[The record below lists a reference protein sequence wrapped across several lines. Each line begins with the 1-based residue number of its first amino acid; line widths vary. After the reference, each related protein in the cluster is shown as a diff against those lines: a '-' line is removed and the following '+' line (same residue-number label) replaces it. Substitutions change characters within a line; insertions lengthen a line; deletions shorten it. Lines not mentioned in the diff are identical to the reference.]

1 MVITVLLVLVCSG
14 FGAIARFGVDTIVQ
28 SRRLHEFPLGTLV
41 VNTSGCLL
49 LGLLAGLE
57 PSHDTMLVIGTAT
70 IGSYTTFSTGMLET
84 QRQAE
89 DGERS
94 LAWRNVVIS
103 LGLGLA
109 AVALGRAIGR
119 GL

>member
-14 FGAIARFGVDTIVQ
+14 AGAIARFGVDTIVQ
-28 SRRLHEFPLGTLV
+28 SRRLGEFPLGTLV

-57 PSHDTMLVIGTAT
+57 PSTDTMLVLGTAT
-70 IGSYTTFSTGMLET
+70 VGSYTTFSTWILET
-84 QRQAE
+84 QRPAE

-94 LAWRNVVIS
+94 LAWGNIVIS
-103 LGLGLA
+103 FGLGLA
-109 AVALGRAIGR
+109 AVALGRAVGR
-119 GL
+119 LL